1 MNDDQ
6 YYTKII
12 PIQSWKLSS
21 ERFLLHRQ
29 QQPNNQPSKI
39 YVSFENLSQKE
50 YIYKHARS
58 IDFFHFLPISKIYI
72 L

>member
-1 MNDDQ
+1 MMINMLQKLFQ
-6 YYTKII
+6 YKAGNFPVNI
-12 PIQSWKLSS
+12 
-21 ERFLLHRQ
+21 FLLRRQ

-39 YVSFENLSQKE
+39 NVSFENLSQKE